1 MLKSCQYCGRIHP
14 KNYDCGRKPKKIKR
28 DTKAYRFHRTQAWQ
42 DKSIDIR
49 ERDHYLCQCCIRLMP
64 GTMRKH
70 NYDDLSVH
78 HIEPLATDYD
88 QRLDDNNLITVC
100 GYHHEL
106 AERGEID
113 RELLHEIAREQN
125 EKREMCV

>member
-14 KNYDCGRKPKKIKR
+14 KNYDCSRKPKRIKR

-42 DKSIDIR
+42 DKSIEIR
-49 ERDHYLCQCCIRLMP
+49 RRDHYLCQCCIRLMH

-78 HIEPLATDYD
+78 HIVPIAEDYE
-88 QRLDDNNLITVC
+88 QRLDDDNLITVC
-100 GYHHEL
+100 GHHHEM
-106 AERGEID
+106 AESGQID
-113 RELLHEIAREQN
+113 REVLHEIAKEQN
-125 EKREMCV
+125 EKRDMHG

>member
-14 KNYDCGRKPKKIKR
+14 KNYDCGRKPKRIKR

-42 DKSIDIR
+42 DKSIEIR
-49 ERDHYLCQCCIRLMP
+49 RRDHYLCQCCIRLMH

-78 HIEPLATDYD
+78 HIVPIAEDYE
-88 QRLDDNNLITVC
+88 QRLDDDNLITVC
-100 GYHHEL
+100 GHHQER
-106 AERGEID
+106 AE
-113 RELLHEIAREQN
+113 
-125 EKREMCV
+125 

>member
-14 KNYDCGRKPKKIKR
+14 KNYDCGRKPKRINR

-42 DKSIDIR
+42 DKSIEIR
-49 ERDHYLCQCCIRLMP
+49 RRDHYLCQCCIRLMH

-78 HIEPLATDYD
+78 HIVPIAEDYE
-88 QRLDDNNLITVC
+88 QRLDDDNLITVC
-100 GYHHEL
+100 CHHHEM
-106 AERGEID
+106 AESGQID
-113 RELLHEIAREQN
+113 REVLHEIAKEQN
-125 EKREMCV
+125 EKRDMQG

>member
-78 HIEPLATDYD
+78 HIEPLATD
-88 QRLDDNNLITVC
+88 
-100 GYHHEL
+100 
-106 AERGEID
+106 
-113 RELLHEIAREQN
+113 
-125 EKREMCV
+125 